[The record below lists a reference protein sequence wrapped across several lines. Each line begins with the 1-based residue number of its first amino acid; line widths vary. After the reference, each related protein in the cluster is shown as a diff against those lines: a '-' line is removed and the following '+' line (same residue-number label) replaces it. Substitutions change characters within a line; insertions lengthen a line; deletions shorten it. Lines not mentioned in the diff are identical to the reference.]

1 MFHANLTID
10 HNNVDKS
17 ELNFEERLKQ
27 DKKTVYDELDN
38 AQFNIFHVKMIMI
51 TCCGFFTVNK
61 LFDIKNYVFD
71 FSNNT
76 FFFI

>member
-1 MFHANLTID
+1 MFHANFTINHSD
-10 HNNVDKS
+10 VDKS

-27 DKKTVYDELDN
+27 DKEKVYRKLNN

-61 LFDIKNYVFD
+61 LFNRIISRIMSLIISK
-71 FSNNT
+71 
-76 FFFI
+76 